1 MNRGWPLRSLR
12 FWATLAVLM
21 LVASTVAVAVVA
33 KVESSDAQLAANIA
47 LAGAAV
53 VAVTALTLLWY
64 LFTRPISRF
73 LSEIQAV
80 AAGDYTRALSV
91 RGPQEVATIADAVDR
106 MRDGIVQTNA
116 EAVATQQL
124 LGVRHE
130 RDRLASDLHD
140 LTIQRIFGL
149 GLALN
154 STVKRNPDMATELDP
169 LVDETDSI
177 IRELRNVIFALG
189 ASEDAAGLRAGV
201 IEIVRD
207 SARSFGFLPELD
219 LRGPL
224 DTAIPADVATDLLAV
239 LREALSNAARHA
251 HASSIRVL
259 LTYADDTVNLVVADD
274 GKGIDE
280 NAAPGGGTVT
290 MRGRAARRN
299 GNSTMRRG
307 PSGGTVVHWWVPII

>member
-1 MNRGWPLRSLR
+1 V
-12 FWATLAVLM
+12 AVLM
-21 LVASTVAVAVVA
+21 LIASTVAIAVVA
-33 KVESSDAQLAANIA
+33 EVESSDARLAANIA
-47 LAGAAV
+47 LAGAIV
-53 VAVTALTLLWY
+53 VAVTAIVLLWY

-80 AAGDYTRALSV
+80 AAGDYTRRLSV

-154 STVKRNPDMATELDP
+154 STVTRNPEIATELDP
-169 LVDETDSI
+169 LVDETDAI

-251 HASSIRVL
+251 HASSVRVL

-299 GNSTMRRG
+299 GNATMRRG